1 MRKVMNRRLL
11 LIDDEPAILI
21 SFKKL
26 LQSPGITVDTAEDIE
41 CARELIEEQF
51 YDGVV
56 ADLRL
61 SGISGEEGLEIIR
74 LVKERHPETQVI
86 LMTAYGNHDVMKRAY
101 RLGAAV
107 YLEKPVSTSVIKY
120 ALRSLG
126 VVPDTVWL

>member
-26 LQSPGITVDTAEDIE
+26 LQSPGVTVDTAENIE

-101 RLGAAV
+101 RLGAVV